1 MLTAR
6 FVEPLPN
13 IKIPPS
19 LDSDIWGTTN
29 ARAAN
34 VAIPAGFKHKYM
46 ASHVLLAACRQGQL
60 ACEATTADGV
70 PCGFFTDNLIKHL
83 RLINLDRVTY
93 ADLLSLLPER
103 INQNPQ
109 CEGENKTRILFNGKA
124 AVRDPKAFK
133 LTKKDGTTTV
143 SAGSVH
149 GVIVGTEF
157 AVQDVDVTPPS
168 RNDLGILVAISV
180 DINSSVLDHPPGAD
194 AFDVSHGATVLVSDW
209 KNDALTLKVAVEM
222 EAEDELARALFPPPD
237 PTQLSQVERI
247 LKNKFV
253 KVHARTDADIAVKRD
268 SVEDNNLIIDR
279 LDALIPTYT
288 NPTTQFNTMGKL
300 DNFPSIFDAIAQF
313 NYHLSNHNSSHPLD
327 QLVSLELYRLN
338 AVRVPDKTIG
348 NLFVDNDV
356 RLLREAG
363 AQYGLAIIN
372 RSTHDLFPYLFY
384 FDPSDYSIMVNS
396 LRYATELID

>member
-1 MLTAR
+1 
-6 FVEPLPN
+6 
-13 IKIPPS
+13 
-19 LDSDIWGTTN
+19 
-29 ARAAN
+29 
-34 VAIPAGFKHKYM
+34 M

-83 RLINLDRVTY
+83 RLIDLDRVTY
-93 ADLLSLLPER
+93 TDLLSRLPER

-109 CEGENKTRILFNGKA
+109 CEGENKTRILFNGKVV
-124 AVRDPKAFK
+124 VRDPNAFK
-133 LTKKDGTTTV
+133 LTKKDGAIAI
-143 SAGSVH
+143 SAGTLQ

-157 AVQDVDVTPPS
+157 AVQDVDATPSS

-180 DINSSVLDHPPGAD
+180 DINSSVLDHRPGAD
-194 AFDVSHGATVLVSDW
+194 AFDVPQEATVVVSDW
-209 KNDALTLKVAVEM
+209 KNDALTLKIAVEM

-237 PTQLSQVERI
+237 PTQRGQVERI

-268 SVEDNNLIIDR
+268 SAEDDNLIIDR

-288 NPTTQFNTMGKL
+288 NTTTQFNTTGKL

-313 NYHLSNHNSSHPLD
+313 NYHLASHNSSHPLD
-327 QLVSLELYRLN
+327 QLISLELYKLN
-338 AVRVPDKTIG
+338 AARVPDKTIG

-356 RLLREAG
+356 RLLEGAG
-363 AQYGLAIIN
+363 AHYGLAIIN
-372 RSTHDLFPYLFY
+372 RSTYDLFPYLFY

-396 LRYATELID
+396 LRHPAKLIG